1 MLILKQLGLDT
12 FFDAISDG
20 NSIQYSKPHPEV
32 FMKAADLLNIP
43 YKECLVVEDAI
54 SGCFAAKSASM
65 NVAALSSAYHCTFA
79 DYHLNSFK
87 ELLDIKY

>member
-43 YKECLVVEDAI
+43 YKRMFSCRR
-54 SGCFAAKSASM
+54 CNFRM
-65 NVAALSSAYHCTFA
+65 FCC
-79 DYHLNSFK
+79 
-87 ELLDIKY
+87 

>member
-1 MLILKQLGLDT
+1 MQL
-12 FFDAISDG
+12 AMEI
-20 NSIQYSKPHPEV
+20 YSVFKPHPEV

-79 DYHLNSFK
+79 DYHLNCFK
-87 ELLDIKY
+87 ELLDISIKNMF

>member
-32 FMKAADLLNIP
+32 FMKVADLLLIFLI
-43 YKECLVVEDAI
+43 K
-54 SGCFAAKSASM
+54 
-65 NVAALSSAYHCTFA
+65 NV
-79 DYHLNSFK
+79 
-87 ELLDIKY
+87 

>member
-1 MLILKQLGLDT
+1 MLILKQLGFRY

-54 SGCFAAKSASM
+54 SGCFAAKNAYECSSFIKC
-65 NVAALSSAYHCTFA
+65 LSLHFCRLS
-79 DYHLNSFK
+79 LNCFK